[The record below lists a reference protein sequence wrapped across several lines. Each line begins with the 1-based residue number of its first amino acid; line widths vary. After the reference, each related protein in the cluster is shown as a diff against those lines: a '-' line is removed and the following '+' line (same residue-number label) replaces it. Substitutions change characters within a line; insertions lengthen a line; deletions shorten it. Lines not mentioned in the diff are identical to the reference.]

1 MIVENQ
7 YLEDIREIW
16 KENNSGYITEE
27 SNQMLL
33 NNDKILKIVFLEKNI
48 PARIYCCILEG
59 FPNKIKNIP
68 EKVLYIWEVVTK
80 KDFMGKGIAKK
91 LLNYVLEKFKDY
103 TIYSCIDANNIP
115 SIRLHEK
122 NGFKELYRFL
132 QMENGKTTQHIIFV
146 REAVR
151 DI

>member
-1 MIVENQ
+1 M
-7 YLEDIREIW
+7 
-16 KENNSGYITEE
+16 
-27 SNQMLL
+27 
-33 NNDKILKIVFLEKNI
+33 
-48 PARIYCCILEG
+48 
-59 FPNKIKNIP
+59 
-68 EKVLYIWEVVTK
+68 LYIWEVVTK